1 MNYSTEKQSKNKLI
15 IGGLIGVGV
24 VSLCVLVGVL
34 GYFIVSSVMRFTG
47 QENLVQL
54 DPIPD
59 DGGQVFSTRNTL
71 PVAADGTV
79 HTDEF
84 GVSLTVPAGAL
95 EDEQQ
100 TVQLVA
106 QQMRGEEFR
115 ELEQAFHF
123 ETPVYQV
130 GLAEEMDGI
139 GKAELR
145 FPFEGD
151 EAMLMVIIDGQYYSL
166 LAQQPED
173 GIVKVHAHLG
183 PIGAEE
189 AAAENEMAVE
199 ESSIRYAL
207 LSPKQTAGM
216 ESNQDRLVGPA
227 LASASQLPLNVS
239 TQQKDPQ
246 DCSTKIWMA
255 PEDGTTPVTW
265 EFNCRTNTAQSV
277 VVNWRSAV
285 PDDTGKREG
294 VELSQAEADQLIQE
308 AEKLVARFKD
318 AGFTGAE
325 IPTRWFGYSLKIV
338 VTPHGEP
345 QYNLKNGVIYL
356 PLDSVRVVLAGS
368 PPLELLHELAHWVQH
383 KQYSLVAAAMS
394 GARTWWIETSSE
406 IMMFMV
412 EPQSIDANMSQYGL
426 QDGFTKSPFQ
436 WDETLYIHA
445 HLIWVSM
452 CAESAFCPLD
462 QESFIHAINNG
473 EYPFADFYNQEVLIS
488 NLDDYALYLLD
499 HTPQRS
505 NQAAKKNVKM
515 GGDLQ
520 LGFGDKVNIASGPA
534 GHFLIHT
541 WGDGIQEI
549 SGENIIGEGAM
560 IDVAIQRGGV
570 YPITIASGSAWNR
583 KSPLPAVLTIKP
595 GAPFWL
601 KIGDQE
607 PVRYDGT
614 REYRIQPISDQMGHS
629 IVRVV
634 ALGEEDHSRFQATV
648 GAIDLQGD
656 WVITNSS
663 LVSMTS
669 TCREDAG
676 QNYEQTFAEF
686 AQVLSMHFAARGTY
700 RLGWVNGDVGL
711 VYEAV
716 AAPEPPDL

>member
-1 MNYSTEKQSKNKLI
+1 
-15 IGGLIGVGV
+15 
-24 VSLCVLVGVL
+24 
-34 GYFIVSSVMRFTG
+34 
-47 QENLVQL
+47 
-54 DPIPD
+54 
-59 DGGQVFSTRNTL
+59 
-71 PVAADGTV
+71 
-79 HTDEF
+79 
-84 GVSLTVPAGAL
+84 
-95 EDEQQ
+95 
-100 TVQLVA
+100 
-106 QQMRGEEFR
+106 
-115 ELEQAFHF
+115 
-123 ETPVYQV
+123 
-130 GLAEEMDGI
+130 
-139 GKAELR
+139 
-145 FPFEGD
+145 
-151 EAMLMVIIDGQYYSL
+151 
-166 LAQQPED
+166 
-173 GIVKVHAHLG
+173 
-183 PIGAEE
+183 
-189 AAAENEMAVE
+189 
-199 ESSIRYAL
+199 
-207 LSPKQTAGM
+207 
-216 ESNQDRLVGPA
+216 
-227 LASASQLPLNVS
+227 
-239 TQQKDPQ
+239 
-246 DCSTKIWMA
+246 
-255 PEDGTTPVTW
+255 
-265 EFNCRTNTAQSV
+265 
-277 VVNWRSAV
+277 
-285 PDDTGKREG
+285 
-294 VELSQAEADQLIQE
+294 
-308 AEKLVARFKD
+308 
-318 AGFTGAE
+318 
-325 IPTRWFGYSLKIV
+325 LKIV

-515 GGDLQ
+515 GGDLL

-534 GHFLIHT
+534 GHFSIDT
-541 WGDGIQEI
+541 SGDGIQQI

-601 KIGDQE
+601 KIGDQQ

-634 ALGEEDHSRFQATV
+634 ALGEEDHNRFQATV

-663 LVSMTS
+663 LVSYTIKCDEETDFDM
-669 TCREDAG
+669 E
-676 QNYEQTFAEF
+676 NPHLWAE
-686 AQVLSMHFAARGTY
+686 VLSQHFAARGTY
-700 RLGWVNGDVGL
+700 RLGWLNGDVGL
-711 VYEAV
+711 VYEAGEGFSLSETRINPFSAAEAAEEEEIPYNVLYSGSIRLQPDAIEWTMKMEMDIAEDPTSSSDRPVSGLTNQNPPGMLGLLALLCAPAGIWLSVSNCRRRKIVGLLLTV
-716 AAPEPPDL
+716 AVVSLSCVVLNYDVSTTTKLEQIEYLVPIDAETIESADASFRLTGQPVTTVIDVTFYVSPIEIPSLFSEEEAEPTVAREVSCLIESVSNATVEIYPDGLITDFDMFTVGVPVD